1 MNIVRE
7 KIIYG
12 NKSANRDDFHIVFGI
27 DDDFVRPLGVL
38 MTSIIENNK
47 NEKIVFHIISK
58 YIGEENKK
66 IIKYF
71 SIKNNIN
78 INIYIIDKDI
88 FKNLPK
94 TEYISHAT
102 YNRFLI
108 PNILKD
114 ITDKV
119 LYLDA
124 DIICLNSIKL
134 LEKINIDDNIVGVIE
149 EANKY
154 VEKQQIKELELISN
168 KYFNAGVM
176 YINIKEWIKN
186 NINDK
191 ILNLLKSK
199 KKFMFNDQDILNI
212 VLENKCI
219 YMDKIYN
226 YTFDVRYKPNR
237 YIYDLPKDIV
247 FLHYVGKYKPWQKW
261 CMHPVKNFFEK
272 YSKISLWKDIPLDEP
287 KTYKQMK
294 HMGKSYSIYNKRLKS
309 IYWYL
314 KYAVYKIKS
323 KL

>member
-1 MNIVRE
+1 MNIVRK

-12 NKSANRDDFHIVFGI
+12 KEIVNRNDFHIVFGI

-47 NEKIVFHIISK
+47 NEKIVFHIITK
-58 YIGEENKK
+58 YISVNNQE
-66 IIKYF
+66 IIKQF
-71 SIKNNIN
+71 AIRNNIN
-78 INIYIIDKDI
+78 INIYVINETLFDD
-88 FKNLPK
+88 LPI
-94 TEYISHAT
+94 TAHITNAM

-108 PNILKD
+108 PLILKD
-114 ITDKV
+114 VIDKV

-124 DIICLNSIKL
+124 DIVCLNSIEKL
-134 LEKINIDDNIVGVIE
+134 KKINIDDKIVAVIE
-149 EANKY
+149 ESNDY
-154 VEKQQIKELELISN
+154 VVEKRIKYLNLKSK
-168 KYFNAGVM
+168 KYFNSGVL
-176 YINIKEWIKN
+176 YININSWINK

-191 ILNLLKSK
+191 LINYAKLATDL
-199 KKFMFNDQDILNI
+199 MFPDQDILNV
-212 VLENKCI
+212 VLEEDCLYIDRK
-219 YMDKIYN
+219 YN

-261 CMHPVKNFFEK
+261 CMHPVKKFFEK

-314 KYAVYKIKS
+314 KYSIYKIKS